1 MSNEHIQTNQ
11 PSEKARATEDSRTIS
26 IAGLK
31 TLVRDHFP
39 SDSTLRHAI
48 LEERKKLSP
57 QELAWKLEVWMNI
70 LNHEK

>member
-1 MSNEHIQTNQ
+1 MSSQHMQTNQ
-11 PSEKARATEDSRTIS
+11 PLEKARTTEDSRTIS

-31 TLVRDHFP
+31 ALVREHF
-39 SDSTLRHAI
+39 SRNSTLRHAI
-48 LEERKKLSP
+48 LEEREKLSP

>member
-1 MSNEHIQTNQ
+1 MSSQHMQTNQ
-11 PSEKARATEDSRTIS
+11 PPEKTRATEDSRTIS

-31 TLVRDHFP
+31 ALVRDHFP
-39 SDSTLRHAI
+39 KDSTLRHAI
-48 LEERKKLSP
+48 LEEGEKLSP